1 MAVIHFD
8 PRFEAAIR
16 EGCKTQTIRSP
27 RQRPV
32 RPGDILTLLTGQR
45 TPECRRICH
54 DVRCTDVL
62 SIEITFGD
70 DGGIDRIVTDGV
82 PVKDLDAFAVRDGFT
97 DSDDM
102 AAFFKRMHGSLEVF
116 HGFVIE
122 WSMPTGRAAQ
132 ASVEDAA

>member
-1 MAVIHFD
+1 MPVINFD
-8 PRFEAAIR
+8 PRFEVAIR
-16 EGCKTQTIRSP
+16 EGWKTQTIRSP
-27 RQRPV
+27 RVRPIL
-32 RPGDILTLLTGQR
+32 PGDILTLLTGQR

-54 DVRCTDVL
+54 DVCCTDVL

-70 DGGIDRIVTDGV
+70 DGCIVIDGV
-82 PVKDLDAFAVRDGFT
+82 PVNDLDDFAVRDGFS

-102 AAFFKRMHGSLEVF
+102 ATFFKRMHGPLEMF

-132 ASVEDAA
+132 AEWEDAA